1 MRVLIFQ
8 GVGEA
13 IKSLPLRF
21 ANRLLHLHHLGTVA
35 AFLEARNIRCGDAFK
50 LHHFHILKNR
60 VWLLTM
66 NKKVPKPFSECK
78 NIDKALILALL
89 KSADASI
96 AFCSIVNPGEILKNK
111 AMMVMEGSVVACKCL
126 GK

>member
-21 ANRLLHLHHLGTVA
+21 ANRLLLLHRLGTVA
-35 AFLEARNIRCGDAFK
+35 AFLEARNVRCAYSQEQGLVADDEQES
-50 LHHFHILKNR
+50 
-60 VWLLTM
+60 
-66 NKKVPKPFSECK
+66 PECK